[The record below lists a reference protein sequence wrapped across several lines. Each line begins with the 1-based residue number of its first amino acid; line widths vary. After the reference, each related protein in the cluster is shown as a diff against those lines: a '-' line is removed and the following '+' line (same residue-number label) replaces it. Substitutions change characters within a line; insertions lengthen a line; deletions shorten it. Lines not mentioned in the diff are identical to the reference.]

1 MPGKEPGKIWT
12 ITVEEFAVSLPR
24 LCERQSAAMLMSTG
38 PGDKS
43 PRRYVYVYVGEAECY
58 MADGRRWVVGDSGQP
73 TFLIPRHSALAPN
86 S

>member
-43 PRRYVYVYVGEAECY
+43 PRRYVYVGVG
-58 MADGRRWVVGDSGQP
+58 G
-73 TFLIPRHSALAPN
+73 H
-86 S
+86 